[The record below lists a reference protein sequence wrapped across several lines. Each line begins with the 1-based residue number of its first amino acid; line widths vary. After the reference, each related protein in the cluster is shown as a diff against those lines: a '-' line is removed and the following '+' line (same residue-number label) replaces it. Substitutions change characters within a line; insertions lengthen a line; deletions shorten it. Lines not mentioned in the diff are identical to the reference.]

1 MNVLLLCEA
10 LAQKIADEI
19 EIPNPAEVD
28 FAAQRDFDAVIDSVG
43 LDREDLTELIR
54 IGTKNLP

>member
-54 IGTKNLP
+54 IRTKNLP